1 MDNKLI
7 DAFQGIGAASIS
19 IPQLIFSLLIGAG
32 FSWVISWHF
41 RRFGATLSNREEFDQ
56 VFPFILLTTILII
69 TVVKSSLALSLG
81 LVGALSIVRFR
92 TPIKEPEELAYLFLS
107 IAVGLGL
114 GAGQATPTIT
124 AGLIIL
130 IVMGLMRQRKL
141 DKPLAKKGIYM
152 SVDWKAGSDRIPE
165 NILGQLNAIIL
176 ERASSCDLRRYD
188 IRPATLEATYLI
200 GASSVDDLDLLSAKI
215 RMTFPEIGITF
226 LDQSQFH
233 GI

>member
-1 MDNKLI
+1 MKDVFSEFGN
-7 DAFQGIGAASIS
+7 AAVIS
-19 IPQLIFSLLIGAG
+19 VPQLMISLLIGAA
-32 FSWVISWHF
+32 FSLLILWHF
-41 RRFGATLSNREEFDQ
+41 RRFGSTLSNREEFSF

-92 TPIKEPEELAYLFLS
+92 TPIKEPEELAYIFLS

-114 GAGQATPTIT
+114 GASQTAPTIA

-130 IVMGLMRQRKL
+130 SIMGVFQHSKLRRQ
-141 DKPLAKKGIYM
+141 ASGKGLYM
-152 SVDWKAGSDRIPE
+152 SVDWRISNGNLPKD
-165 NILGQLNAIIL
+165 ILGKLNAVIL
-176 ERASSCDLRRYD
+176 SRVSTCNLRRYD
-188 IRPATLEATYLI
+188 IRPTAMEATYLI
-200 GASSVDDLDLLSAKI
+200 GALSANDLDLLSADI
-215 RMTFPEIGITF
+215 RQMYPDMGITF